1 MGRDVRGRCG
11 FMLQSVPML
20 RALLL
25 LALALPSL
33 ADPLPPARVAELV
46 HFPELRADE
55 LTEALH
61 ADDALARA
69 TAARVANVRDA
80 KALLPALK
88 EALAAE
94 KDPDAAREELRA
106 IVALGDDADVAAMA
120 KLLPSYPPRM
130 DAAFA
135 EAVARL
141 GGARALD
148 LYVAHVQPLRVIGDR
163 ENFFTL
169 ALWNHADLATAAAS
183 RILGLQDARGW
194 RELLHAAE
202 AGRVAIATEV
212 LGAAMQSSVAAIR
225 EETLWSIVREHP
237 FRGYAVPEGLQPLFA
252 GARVDATARELA
264 ARELLRRATGGKLRD
279 NDAVLAWIATD
290 IAKEDLL
297 PGPSALL
304 TRQERRRFRGITRD
318 GVEWRDDDLPPPEL
332 VVPAPLPG
340 GLAAG
345 VIASHACEGGWVGTG
360 TVAADEHGHVTKM
373 DLQKV
378 LGTESCLAA
387 LQTLVKVSLAEP
399 SSMTSAMSAT
409 DSVFVAPESGAPCLD
424 EASVTSNAA
433 PGRAPLLASDVREAQ
448 VATRVSPQFPVEAKR
463 SMYQNDDFR
472 QTVVLE
478 ATITAGGCASDLRVV
493 QPSDY
498 ESIDDAA
505 LLAVARWTFKPATR
519 AGAPVDSISRISVN
533 FQLR

>member
-1 MGRDVRGRCG
+1 
-11 FMLQSVPML
+11 ML

-25 LALALPSL
+25 LALALPTL
-33 ADPLPPARVAELV
+33 ADPLPPAKVGELV
-46 HFPELRADE
+46 RATAVDADE

-61 ADDALARA
+61 AGDALARA

-80 KALLPALK
+80 KALLPVLK
-88 EALAAE
+88 EALATE
-94 KDPDAAREELRA
+94 KDADAVREELRA

-148 LYVAHVQPLRVIGDR
+148 LYVAHVQPLRAIGDR

-183 RILGLQDARGW
+183 RLLGLQDARGW
-194 RELLHAAE
+194 RELLRAAD

-212 LGAAMQSSVAAIR
+212 LGAAMQSSVASIR

-252 GARVDATARELA
+252 GARVDATPRELA
-264 ARELLRRATGGKLRD
+264 ARELLRRAGGAKLRD
-279 NDAVLAWIATD
+279 NDAVLAWIGTD

-297 PGPSALL
+297 PGPSTLL
-304 TRQERRRFRGITRD
+304 TRRERRRFHGITRD
-318 GVEWRDDDLPPPEL
+318 GIAPTDGELPPPDL
-332 VVPAPLPG
+332 VVPAPLPA
-340 GLAAG
+340 GLAPA
-345 VIASHACEGGWVGTG
+345 VLASHTCEGGWVGTG
-360 TVAADEHGHVTKM
+360 NVAVDEHGHVTQSVLK
-373 DLQKV
+373 KV
-378 LGTESCLAA
+378 LGTDACVAA
-387 LQTLVKVSLAEP
+387 LETLLKLSLAEP
-399 SSMTSAMSAT
+399 SSMTSGMIAT
-409 DSVFVAPESGAPCLD
+409 EIVLVAPESGPPCLD
-424 EASVTSNAA
+424 EAPVTSSAL
-433 PGRAPLLASDVREAQ
+433 PGRAPLFAADVQEAQ
-448 VATRVSPQFPVEAKR
+448 VATRVSPQFPYDAKQA
-463 SMYQNDDFR
+463 MYHNDNYR

-478 ATITAGGCASDLRVV
+478 ATITAGGCAADLRVV

-498 ESIDDAA
+498 EAIDDAA
-505 LLAVARWTFKPATR
+505 LLAVAQWTFKPATR
-519 AGAPVDSISRISVN
+519 AAAPVDSVSRISVN
-533 FQLR
+533 FQLK